1 MQAIQDVPVRSD
13 STQERPSFRTD
24 LRTIAQWITLG
35 MSAGG
40 LGGLIVG
47 GIGGRIAMFV
57 LRLTSD
63 DSVRGIK
70 SDDGF
75 IIGRFDL
82 LSTLQLLFTTMFLGS
97 LVGLFVVLGRPFL
110 PSRWMPAAWGAAG
123 ATVGGTILINAD
135 GVDFTLLGPRPLAVA
150 MFIVIP
156 ALGAALIA
164 WLVERLHSIWWKRW
178 KTTGVVGLAAVPGIV
193 TVFIPVVAILGGAI
207 WLLVGR
213 IESLRH
219 LPTWQPARYAALV
232 VFAAVVVLGGLGLND
247 KVKQVL

>member
-1 MQAIQDVPVRSD
+1 MA
-13 STQERPSFRTD
+13 
-24 LRTIAQWITLG
+24 
-35 MSAGG
+35 AGG

-63 DSVRGIK
+63 DSVRGIE

-82 LSTLQLLFTTMFLGS
+82 FSTLQLLFTTMFLGT

-135 GVDFTLLGPRPLAVA
+135 GVDFTLLGPRSLAVA

-164 WLVERLHSIWWKRW
+164 WVVERLHPIWWKRW
-178 KTTGVVGLAAVPGIV
+178 KPTAVFGLAAVPGIV
-193 TVFIPVVAILGGAI
+193 TVFIPVVAILGGAV
-207 WLLVGR
+207 WLLGGR
-213 IESLRH
+213 IKRLRH
-219 LPTWQPARYAALV
+219 LPTWQPARIAALV

-247 KVKQVL
+247 KVQQVL